1 VFDSFEVRPA
11 NYLLKDSLSVKK
23 YVEVVTQA
31 AKYARK
37 RKRDMLSFACA
48 GEIKNIA
55 LEDIRY
61 FEVVQKIVEVHYND
75 EVFEF
80 YSTMKKLENQ
90 LFGKGFVRTH
100 RSFLVNK
107 DHISYVMG
115 SELVLDNDEIVP
127 LHQKYAK
134 SLALE
139 KKTEKVTEG
148 SAEDPEG
155 SAENRQVNSERTEES
170 ADAAADIQA
179 ANAERSDVTIETGI
193 TGSAVDVSGGISG
206 PGTVDVSGGI
216 SGPGT
221 VDVSGAITRE
231 EVK

>member
-1 VFDSFEVRPA
+1 
-11 NYLLKDSLSVKK
+11 
-23 YVEVVTQA
+23 
-31 AKYARK
+31 
-37 RKRDMLSFACA
+37 
-48 GEIKNIA
+48 
-55 LEDIRY
+55 
-61 FEVVQKIVEVHYND
+61 
-75 EVFEF
+75 
-80 YSTMKKLENQ
+80 MKKLENQ

-134 SLALE
+134 SLAPE

-179 ANAERSDVTIETGI
+179 ATADRTDVTIETGI
-193 TGSAVDVSGGISG
+193 AGSA
-206 PGTVDVSGGI
+206 VDVSGGI